1 MTRTVLPALAA
12 LTLLLGACSSDDGG
26 DEAAPTTTAPPTSE
40 AAAEPASD
48 EPFGPGCAGLP
59 PEGEGS
65 IAGMA
70 DDPLFLAAANN
81 PELSTLVQAVTTARL
96 GDTLNSTAN
105 ITVLAPT
112 NAAFAAVPPEQ
123 LQALLGDSARLTA
136 TLVHHVVPG
145 RLGPDELA
153 GTHTTLNNDELTVEG
168 SGEEFAVP
176 AEGTLLQAAPATVV
190 CGNLQTAN
198 ATVYL
203 VDQVLAPAG

>member
-1 MTRTVLPALAA
+1 MSRTALPALAC
-12 LTLLLGACSSDDGG
+12 LTLLLGACSADEPG
-26 DEAAPTTTAPPTSE
+26 DEASSSAPAATGTAE
-40 AAAEPASD
+40 ADPASD

-70 DDPLFLAAANN
+70 DDPLFVAATNN
-81 PELSTLVQAVTTARL
+81 PELSTFVQAATAARL
-96 GDTLNSTAN
+96 GDTFNSTAN

-112 NAAFAAVPPEQ
+112 NAAFAAVAPEE
-123 LQALLGDSARLTA
+123 LQGLLADSARLTS
-136 TLVHHVVPG
+136 TLVHHVIPG

-168 SGEEFAVP
+168 SGEEFTVP
-176 AEGTLLQAAPATVV
+176 AGGTLLQGAPATVV
-190 CGNLQTAN
+190 CGNVQTAN